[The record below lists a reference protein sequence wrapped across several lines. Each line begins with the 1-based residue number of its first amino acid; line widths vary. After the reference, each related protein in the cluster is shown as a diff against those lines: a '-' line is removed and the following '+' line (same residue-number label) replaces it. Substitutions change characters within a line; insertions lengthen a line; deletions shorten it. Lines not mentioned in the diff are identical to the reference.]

1 MEVVHLIKN
10 LQENNL
16 MIKVDLK
23 GLCFGIPLYKDARKN
38 VRFLWEGNLYEF
50 LCQCFGLGPASRTFT
65 KVLTI
70 PRALLKWKKFSE
82 LIPVRKN
89 INFFIAKSGFCNKFE
104 EIPIDTSKEDRDSWS
119 DNQLKVNDFSFVQE
133 MYYRFSKQACNQ

>member
-1 MEVVHLIKN
+1 
-10 LQENNL
+10 

-23 GLCFGIPLYKDARKN
+23 GLCFGIPLYTDAGKN

-70 PRALLKWKKFSE
+70 PRALLK
-82 LIPVRKN
+82 
-89 INFFIAKSGFCNKFE
+89 
-104 EIPIDTSKEDRDSWS
+104 
-119 DNQLKVNDFSFVQE
+119 
-133 MYYRFSKQACNQ
+133 